1 MIDKDTVKLSII
13 IPCYNEKNTIAEIID
28 QILQLNKIKKQ
39 IIVVDD
45 KSNDGSEQII
55 KKYESKKKIEA
66 IYHDFNQ
73 GKGASII
80 SAKRLINGTNE
91 ISVTDSTTT
100 FGTNLVLPN
109 NVNIGSVGKSDA
121 ITISTAGIAKMI
133 KQLAD
138 DKLKVKLALSLHA
151 ANDEKRNKIESEIIL
166 IAFDLNKSSDL
177 FKSDP
182 ERYQVILNT
191 QRFIRDIDQLH
202 LIDGDG
208 NLIRSAGNS
217 VYKKIENRAMQMV
230 INDDRPLKIIN
241 TFENKSAAVVR
252 LSNYEN
258 TYLYVLKY
266 IDKNISNYLIKSE
279 EAVNFYYTV
288 ENQNLGI
295 RISFAII
302 YITLVTLLLFLSIT
316 IAIRFSSRFFIS
328 INNLITAS
336 EKIGKGNLDTK
347 VPDLKA
353 DIEMERLN
361 KNFNSMI
368 DRLKNQQEKLLTN
381 ERHEAWENVA
391 RKLAHEIKN
400 PLTPIQLTIDNLKTK
415 YLPNIENEKQ
425 EKYLNNLKTILKQI
439 KQIENLVN
447 EFSDFA
453 RMPKPLFKPNNLNV
467 VIKENINLVNKF
479 DSSVKIRLVNH
490 LSKDVIIKFDNEQF
504 NRLFFNLIK
513 NSVES
518 IQEKAEKDSK
528 TDKNIDIEIRQR
540 RDYININIV
549 DTGTGFKNKKTKD
562 IIKPYFTTKEKG
574 TGLGLSIVDKI
585 ISDHEGSIKFLN
597 HKNGAKIQIIIPY
610 KK

>member
-1 MIDKDTVKLSII
+1 MFALLKRNLFIIIIFVLTISLAFLTFLTFIDKSFIKLNEENLEILLISNILFVLIFFILIFIDIKNSIKNNI
-13 IPCYNEKNTIAEIID
+13 NVRGSVANRKYIVSFALFTLIPSLLIAVFSLFIFSFA
-28 QILQLNKIKKQ
+28 L
-39 IIVVDD
+39 D
-45 KSNDGSEQII
+45 KYFD
-55 KKYESKKKIEA
+55 KKI
-66 IYHDFNQ
+66 
-73 GKGASII
+73 
-80 SAKRLINGTNE
+80 TNA
-91 ISVTDSTTT
+91 V
-100 FGTNLVLPN
+100 N
-109 NVNIGSVGKSDA
+109 NSYE
-121 ITISTAGIAKMI
+121 IAKNY
-133 KQLAD
+133 
-138 DKLKVKLALSLHA
+138 V
-151 ANDEKRNKIESEIIL
+151 DEKRNKIESEIVL
-166 IAFDLNKSSDL
+166 IAFDLNKYSDL
-177 FKSDP
+177 FKSNPD
-182 ERYQVILNT
+182 RFQLILNT
-191 QRFIRDIDQLH
+191 QRYLRDIDQLH
-202 LIDGDG
+202 LINDKGE
-208 NLIRSAGNS
+208 LIKSAAASN
-217 VYKKIENRAMQMV
+217 YKRIEDRAMEMV
-230 INDDRPLKIIN
+230 KNDDRPLKIIN
-241 TFENKSAAVVR
+241 TFENKSAAVIK
-252 LSNYEN
+252 LSNFDN
-258 TYLYVLKY
+258 TFLYVLKY
-266 IDKNISNYLIKSE
+266 FDKNISNYLIESE

-336 EKIGKGNLDTK
+336 ESIGKGNLDTK

-368 DRLKNQQEKLLTN
+368 ERLKNQQEKLLTN

-415 YLPNIENEKQ
+415 YLPNIENKNQ
-425 EKYLNNLKTILKQI
+425 EKYLNNLKTIVKQI

-453 RMPKPLFKPNNLNV
+453 RMPKPLFQQNNLNS

-479 DSSVKIRLVNH
+479 DSSISIRLLNH
-490 LSKDVIIKFDNEQF
+490 LSKDVVLKFDNEQF

-518 IQEKAEKDSK
+518 IQEKVQKDSK
-528 TDKNIDIEIRQR
+528 TSKNIDIEIRQR

-549 DTGTGFKNKKTKD
+549 DTGTGFKDKKTKD

-597 HKNGAKIQIIIPY
+597 HKKGAKIQIIIPY
-610 KK
+610 KI

>member
-1 MIDKDTVKLSII
+1 MFALLKRNLFIILIFILTISLAFITFLTFIDKSFIKLNEDNLEILLISNIILVLIFFVLIFIDIKNSIKNNINVRGSVANRKYI
-13 IPCYNEKNTIAEIID
+13 IFFGLFTLIPSLLIAIFSLFIFSFALDKYFNEKITTAVN
-28 QILQLNKIKKQ
+28 N
-39 IIVVDD
+39 
-45 KSNDGSEQII
+45 S
-55 KKYESKKKIEA
+55 YE
-66 IYHDFNQ
+66 
-73 GKGASII
+73 
-80 SAKRLINGTNE
+80 
-91 ISVTDSTTT
+91 
-100 FGTNLVLPN
+100 
-109 NVNIGSVGKSDA
+109 
-121 ITISTAGIAKMI
+121 IAKNY
-133 KQLAD
+133 
-138 DKLKVKLALSLHA
+138 V
-151 ANDEKRNKIESEIIL
+151 DEKRNKIESEIVL
-166 IAFDLNKSSDL
+166 IAFDLNKYSKL
-177 FKSDP
+177 YKLNP
-182 ERYQVILNT
+182 ERFQLIINT
-191 QRFIRDIDQLH
+191 QRYLRDIDQLH
-202 LIDGDG
+202 LINGKG
-208 NLIRSAGNS
+208 KLILSATDNN
-217 VYKKIENRAMQMV
+217 YKKIEDKAMKMV
-230 INDDRPLKIIN
+230 KNDDRPLKIIN
-241 TFENKSAAVVR
+241 TFENKSAAVIR
-252 LSNYEN
+252 LSNFED
-258 TYLYVLKY
+258 TFLYVLKY
-266 IDKNISNYLIKSE
+266 FDKNISNYLIESE

-295 RISFAII
+295 RVSFAII
-302 YITLVTLLLFLSIT
+302 YVTLVTLLLFLSIT

-336 EKIGKGNLDTK
+336 ENIGKGNLDTK

-415 YLPNIENEKQ
+415 YLPYIKNETQ

-453 RMPKPLFKPNNLNV
+453 RMPKPLFKPNNLNN
-467 VIKENINLVNKF
+467 VINENITLVNKF
-479 DSSVKIRLVNH
+479 DSSIKIRLVNH
-490 LSKDVIIKFDNEQF
+490 LSKEVVLNFDNEQF

-528 TDKNIDIEIRQR
+528 TVKIIDIEIRQR
-540 RDYININIV
+540 RDYININII

>member
-1 MIDKDTVKLSII
+1 MFALLKRNLFIIVIFIFTISLAFLTFLTFIDKSFIKLNEDNLEILLISNIILVLIFFVLIFIDIKNSIKNNI
-13 IPCYNEKNTIAEIID
+13 NVRGSIANRKYIVSFALFTLIPSLLISIFSLFIFSFA
-28 QILQLNKIKKQ
+28 L
-39 IIVVDD
+39 D
-45 KSNDGSEQII
+45 KYFD
-55 KKYESKKKIEA
+55 KKI
-66 IYHDFNQ
+66 
-73 GKGASII
+73 
-80 SAKRLINGTNE
+80 
-91 ISVTDSTTT
+91 TTA
-100 FGTNLVLPN
+100 VN
-109 NVNIGSVGKSDA
+109 NSYE
-121 ITISTAGIAKMI
+121 IAKNY
-133 KQLAD
+133 
-138 DKLKVKLALSLHA
+138 V
-151 ANDEKRNKIESEIIL
+151 DEKRNKIESEIVL
-166 IAFDLNKSSDL
+166 IAFDLNKYSDL
-177 FKSDP
+177 YRSNP
-182 ERYQVILNT
+182 ERFQVILNT
-191 QRFIRDIDQLH
+191 QRILRDIDQLH
-202 LIDGDG
+202 LIDSDG
-208 NLIRSAGNS
+208 KLIQSAADS
-217 VYKKIENRAMQMV
+217 QYKKIEERAMMMV
-230 INDDRPLKIIN
+230 KNDDRPLKIIN

-252 LSNYEN
+252 LSNFEN
-258 TYLYVLKY
+258 TFLYVLKY
-266 IDKNISNYLIKSE
+266 FDKNISNYLIKSE

-302 YITLVTLLLFLSIT
+302 YISLVTLLLFLSIT
-316 IAIRFSSRFFIS
+316 IAIRFSSRFFVS

-336 EKIGKGNLDTK
+336 ENIGRGNLDTK

-361 KNFNSMI
+361 RNFNLMI
-368 DRLKNQQEKLLTN
+368 ERLKNQQEKLLTN

-415 YLPNIENEKQ
+415 YLPNIESDKK

-439 KQIENLVN
+439 HQIENLVN

-453 RMPKPLFKPNNLNV
+453 RMPKPLFKNNNLNLL
-467 VIKENINLVNKF
+467 IQENINLANKF
-479 DSSVKIRLVNH
+479 DPTIKIRLVNH
-490 LSKDVIIKFDNEQF
+490 LSKDVIVKFDNEQF

-518 IQEKAEKDSK
+518 IQEKVEKDSK
-528 TDKNIDIEIRQR
+528 TNKNIDIEIRQR
-540 RDYININIV
+540 RDYININII

-610 KK
+610 TK

>member
-1 MIDKDTVKLSII
+1 MFALLKRNLF
-13 IPCYNEKNTIAEIID
+13 
-28 QILQLNKIKKQ
+28 
-39 IIVVDD
+39 IIVIFILTISLGFLTFLTFIN
-45 KSNDGSEQII
+45 KSFI
-55 KKYESKKKIEA
+55 KLNEDNLEILL
-66 IYHDFNQ
+66 
-73 GKGASII
+73 I
-80 SAKRLINGTNE
+80 S
-91 ISVTDSTTT
+91 
-100 FGTNLVLPN
+100 NLVLVFLFFVLIFIDIKNSIKN
-109 NVNIGSVGKSDA
+109 NVNVRGSVANRKYIVSFALFTLIPSLLIAVFSLFIFSFALDKYFDKK
-121 ITISTAGIAKMI
+121 ITTAVNNSYEIAKNY
-133 KQLAD
+133 
-138 DKLKVKLALSLHA
+138 V
-151 ANDEKRNKIESEIIL
+151 DEKRNKIESEIVL
-166 IAFDLNKSSDL
+166 IAFDLNKYSDL
-177 FKSDP
+177 YKSNPD
-182 ERYQVILNT
+182 RFQLILNT
-191 QRFIRDIDQLH
+191 QRYLRDIDQLH
-202 LIDGDG
+202 LIDVEG
-208 NLIRSAGNS
+208 NLIQSATDS
-217 VYKKIENRAMQMV
+217 QYKKIEDRAMEMV
-230 INDDRPLKIIN
+230 KNDDRPLKIIN

-252 LSNYEN
+252 LSSFDN
-258 TYLYVLKY
+258 TFLYVLKY
-266 IDKNISNYLIKSE
+266 FDKNISNYLIKSE
-279 EAVNFYYTV
+279 EAINFYYTV

-336 EKIGKGNLDTK
+336 ENIGKGNLDTK
-347 VPDLKA
+347 VPDVKA

-453 RMPKPLFKPNNLNV
+453 RMPKPLFKPNNLNLS
-467 VIKENINLVNKF
+467 IKENIDLVNKF
-479 DSSVKIRLVNH
+479 DTSIKIRLVNH
-490 LSKDVIIKFDNEQF
+490 LSKEVILKFDNEQF

-518 IQEKAEKDSK
+518 IQEKAEKYSK
-528 TDKNIDIEIRQR
+528 TSKNIDIEIRQR

-610 KK
+610 IK

>member
-1 MIDKDTVKLSII
+1 MFALLKRNLF
-13 IPCYNEKNTIAEIID
+13 
-28 QILQLNKIKKQ
+28 
-39 IIVVDD
+39 IIVIFLLTISLGFLTFLTFINKSFIKLNEDNLEILLISNICLVLLFFVLIFIDIKNSIKNNINVRGSVANRKYIVSFALFTLIPSLLIAVFSLFIFSFALD
-45 KSNDGSEQII
+45 KYFD
-55 KKYESKKKIEA
+55 KKI
-66 IYHDFNQ
+66 
-73 GKGASII
+73 
-80 SAKRLINGTNE
+80 
-91 ISVTDSTTT
+91 TTA
-100 FGTNLVLPN
+100 VN
-109 NVNIGSVGKSDA
+109 NSYE
-121 ITISTAGIAKMI
+121 IAKNY
-133 KQLAD
+133 L
-138 DKLKVKLALSLHA
+138 
-151 ANDEKRNKIESEIIL
+151 DEKRNKIESEIIL
-166 IAFDLNKSSDL
+166 IAFDLNKSFEL

-479 DSSVKIRLVNH
+479 DSSIKIRLVNH
-490 LSKDVIIKFDNEQF
+490 LLKDAIIKFDNEQF

-518 IQEKAEKDSK
+518 IQEKAIKDSK
-528 TDKNIDIEIRQR
+528 TVKNIDIEIRQR
-540 RDYININIV
+540 RDYINVNIV